1 MTAPSI
7 APTRRVPVVATN
19 PGRDIDEPAPED
31 ADPPAAEPVLP
42 GAVPVALD
50 AIALVNELS
59 EIAVGVG
66 VLPLMLTLMMLD
78 ALMIAPLPTLAVLTH
93 LLLLGAAC
101 GGGVGP
107 PPWWYVDV
115 PYTPIGRSSSA
126 SQFSN
131 VPAS

>member
-7 APTRRVPVVATN
+7 APTSRVPEVATN
-19 PGRDIDEPAPED
+19 PGSDIDEPAPED
-31 ADPPAAEPVLP
+31 FAPPAAVPVLP

-50 AIALVNELS
+50 AIALVNEL
-59 EIAVGVG
+59 ETGVGVG

-78 ALMIAPLPTLAVLTH
+78 ALMTAPLPTLAVFTQ

-115 PYTPIGRSSSA
+115 PYTPMGSPESA
-126 SQFSN
+126 TQCSK
-131 VPAS
+131 VPDS